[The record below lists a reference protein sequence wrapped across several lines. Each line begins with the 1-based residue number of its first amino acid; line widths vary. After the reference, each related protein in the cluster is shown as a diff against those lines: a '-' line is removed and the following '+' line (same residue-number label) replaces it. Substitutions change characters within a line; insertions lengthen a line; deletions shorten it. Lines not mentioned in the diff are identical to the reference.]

1 MLALLILA
9 VAIADLLLAFKFL
22 MMKVFRVGPL
32 VDQLPHLFDV
42 AQPIATKVEMNSAV
56 IKAVMEAVDD
66 VTLREVDASGLLLEE
81 SADVAPLGL
90 VLLLL
95 ALSEIKV
102 GPRFLPCALE
112 VVNKL
117 FAQVI
122 PVVDGVRFVAFQLC
136 EWRLCQGDREVGAH
150 CICASPGSFDG
161 LSVNA

>member
-1 MLALLILA
+1 MILA
-9 VAIADLLLAFKFL
+9 VAVADLLLAFKFL

-42 AQPIATKVEMNSAV
+42 AQPIAAKVEMTSAV
-56 IKAVMEAVDD
+56 IKAIMEAVDD

-122 PVVDGVRFVAFQLC
+122 PVVDGVRFKAFQLC
-136 EWRLCQGDREVGAH
+136 EWRWCQGDREVGAL
-150 CICASPGSFDG
+150 CICASLGSFDG
-161 LSVNA
+161 RSVDA